1 MNLKIY
7 RGKSLMNVHTEH
19 NIIHAENVMA
29 HLRGEDDIRT
39 LQKKSLNKQQL
50 VTGAHDFIFKL
61 PYNRYSYCEHNA
73 VSFLC
78 SRLSVLKIQ
87 LDI

>member
-19 NIIHAENVMA
+19 NIIRAENVMA

-39 LQKKSLNKQQL
+39 LQKNLLNKQQL

-73 VSFLC
+73 ISFLC
-78 SRLSVLKIQ
+78 SRFSVLKIQ